1 MSKPYYSKEI
11 LVKALSRMSEI
22 AEAENIQLQ
31 LCVFGGAAMML
42 AYDARDVTKDV
53 DAILLPREAG
63 QRIASMVAAELN
75 LSDDWLNDEVGMF
88 LSHSDEAKTIEF
100 TLPDVSRSGLKIT
113 RPTAKY
119 LLALKVNACRK
130 QIGSYK
136 GDEDDIKVLLR
147 ITKVGSVEEI
157 EDVVNRFFPDTVIPV
172 EDRLLLNAILKEI
185 NHVEHHQTQAGD
197 RKRGR
202 FRLK

>member
-1 MSKPYYSKEI
+1 MPKPYYSKEV
-11 LVKALSRMSEI
+11 LVNALKRMSEI
-22 AEAENIQLQ
+22 AEAEGIQLQ

-63 QRIASMVAAELN
+63 QRIASRVATELN
-75 LSDDWLNDEVGMF
+75 LSDDWLNEEVGMF
-88 LSHSDEAKTIEF
+88 LSHALEAKTIE
-100 TLPDVSRSGLKIT
+100 LDIPEISRAGLKIT

-136 GDEDDIKVLLR
+136 GDAEDIKVLLR
-147 ITKVGSVEEI
+147 ITKVESVEEI
-157 EDVVNRFFPDTVIPV
+157 EGIVNRFFPDTVIPV
-172 EDRLLLNAILKEI
+172 EDRLFLKAILKEVQ
-185 NHVEHHQTQAGD
+185 HVENSQTQTGD
-197 RKRGR
+197 RKRSR
-202 FRLK
+202 FRR